1 MLLLVISRNVILI
14 RKTLEK
20 SYASFIVQI
29 MAFLSSILEI
39 KAVCKLQVTFII
51 FMNQAYRFQ
60 SLKYYYFVFD
70 ISIINCLPSL
80 VILL

>member
-1 MLLLVISRNVILI
+1 MLLLVISRHVILI

-39 KAVCKLQVTFII
+39 KADCKLQMTFII

-60 SLKYYYFVFD
+60 SLEHYYLVFD
-70 ISIINCLPSL
+70 LITVNCLPSL
-80 VILL
+80 VILV